1 MQEGV
6 YLSTKCPV
14 SADDHHM
21 PGDQVVVTTSLS
33 PSEVGPRDQGLLEGP
48 AGIAL
53 PGLEASWFA

>member
-1 MQEGV
+1 
-6 YLSTKCPV
+6 
-14 SADDHHM
+14 M
-21 PGDQVVVTTSLS
+21 PGGQVVVTTSPS